1 MSWLINIFFLCHIW
15 ALYLQQVLNNIPM
28 NPMNNDPQPNFKLCP
43 ATLSCRNLITVHF
56 WKYISIRR
64 KKISKCALSDEDLMR
79 LVFWCAIVLKP
90 LNRVK
95 FDKILKK
102 WHTCKIY
109 YIFVSDF
116 LAKTESRKSLKWP
129 SRIWKVLKQCM

>member
-1 MSWLINIFFLCHIW
+1 MWWLINIFFLCQIW
-15 ALYLQQVLNNIPM
+15 ALYLQQVLNNI
-28 NPMNNDPQPNFKLCP
+28 PMNNDPQPNFKLCP

-56 WKYISIRR
+56 WKNISIRR
-64 KKISKCALSDEDLMR
+64 KKNSKCALSDEDLMR
-79 LVFWCAIVLKP
+79 LVCWCAIVLKP

-102 WHTCKIY
+102 WHKCKIY

-116 LAKTESRKSLKWP
+116 LAKTESRKSPKWA